1 MKISWTSLKVS
12 IAGARLSHLVQKD
25 KIWDHGTMIEQVK
38 NIFYK
43 VKKAKNSGNIN
54 DLKKCLSINCIE
66 KLAKELDDLEKNG
79 KKWVIKNL
87 VIKEASVI
95 EVGEGKNN
103 KPACFTAS
111 LKVMGI
117 EFITDK
123 YEAKE
128 LLSYSD
134 RVRIFSEQWSFVRQG
149 EWWVL
154 DEMRERKAS
163 YI

>member
-1 MKISWTSLKVS
+1 MKISWMSLKVS
-12 IAGARLSHLVQKD
+12 ITGARLSHLVQKD
-25 KIWDHGTMIEQVK
+25 KIWDHGTMVEQVK

-43 VKKAKNSGNIN
+43 LKKAKNCGNIN
-54 DLKKCLSINCIE
+54 DLKKYLSINCFE
-66 KLAKELDDLEKNG
+66 KLVKELDNLEKNG

-103 KPACFTAS
+103 KPACFIAL

-117 EFITDK
+117 EFITSKD
-123 YEAKE
+123 EAKE
-128 LLSYSD
+128 LPSYSD
-134 RVRIFSEQWSFVRQG
+134 RVRNFSEQWSFVRQG

-154 DEMRERKAS
+154 DEIRAKD
-163 YI
+163 IDN